1 MARALTEPDKTR
13 HLDGVPRE
21 LTVEQLNAV
30 DLLVAGQS
38 DREVAAAVGVTRQ
51 TVGGWRNYNPWFRA
65 ELTRR
70 RNEVWRT
77 SGDRLRALIPKAL
90 ATLEAE
96 LVGEFT
102 ADPVKAA
109 LAVLKLAGAER
120 LVAPPDEDEPE
131 EALAIIDAE
140 ARRRGD
146 VLATLTNPPVS
157 DWERAEVLAEWSA
170 NAAQATGPRDRPG
183 RALAA
188 APSTAG
194 GPPRE

>member
-1 MARALTEPDKTR
+1 MARALTKPDKTR

-30 DLLVAGQS
+30 DLLVAGES
-38 DREVAAAVGVTRQ
+38 DREVAATVGVTRQ

-96 LVGEFT
+96 LVGEYA
-102 ADPVKAA
+102 ADPMKAA

-120 LVAPPDEDEPE
+120 LVAPADDDEPE

-146 VLATLTNPPVS
+146 VLATLTTPPVS
-157 DWERAEVLAEWSA
+157 DYARTEVLADWSTRISELA
-170 NAAQATGPRDRPG
+170 VTDVIDPPRDRD
-183 RALAA
+183 
-188 APSTAG
+188 
-194 GPPRE
+194 

>member
-1 MARALTEPDKTR
+1 MARALTKPDKTR
-13 HLDGVPRE
+13 HLEGAPRE
-21 LTVEQLNAV
+21 LTVAQLNAV

-38 DREVAAAVGVTRQ
+38 DREVAATVGVTRQ

-90 ATLEAE
+90 ATLEGGLHEYA
-96 LVGEFT
+96 

-120 LVAPPDEDEPE
+120 LVAPPDDDEPE

-157 DWERAEVLAEWSA
+157 DYARTEVLADWSA
-170 NAAQATGPRDRPG
+170 NAAQATGPGTDQG
-183 RALAA
+183 
-188 APSTAG
+188 
-194 GPPRE
+194 EH

>member
-1 MARALTEPDKTR
+1 MARALTKPDKTR

-38 DREVAAAVGVTRQ
+38 DREVAATVGVTRQ

-90 ATLEAE
+90 ATLEGGLNEYA
-96 LVGEFT
+96 

-120 LVAPPDEDEPE
+120 LVAPPGDDEPE

-146 VLATLTNPPVS
+146 VLELLAKPEVS
-157 DWERAEVLAEWSA
+157 DWQRAAVLAEWSA
-170 NAAQATGPRDRPG
+170 NAAQATGPGTDQG
-183 RALAA
+183 
-188 APSTAG
+188 
-194 GPPRE
+194 EH

>member
-1 MARALTEPDKTR
+1 MTKALAKPDKSR
-13 HLDGVPRE
+13 QLLRIAHE
-21 LTVEQLNAV
+21 LTVEQQNAV
-30 DLLVAGQS
+30 DLLVTGQS
-38 DREVAAAVGVTRQ
+38 DREVAAAVGVSRQ
-51 TVGGWRNYNPWFRA
+51 TVCAWRNYQPWFRA

-90 ATLEAE
+90 ATLEGGLNEYA
-96 LVGEFT
+96 

-157 DWERAEVLAEWSA
+157 DYARTEVLADWSA
-170 NAAQATGPRDRPG
+170 NAAQATGPGTDQG
-183 RALAA
+183 
-188 APSTAG
+188 
-194 GPPRE
+194 EH

>member
-1 MARALTEPDKTR
+1 MARALTKPDKTR
-13 HLDGVPRE
+13 HLDGVPRD

-38 DREVAAAVGVTRQ
+38 DREVAATVGVTRQ

-65 ELTRR
+65 ELNRR

-90 ATLEAE
+90 ATLEGGLNEYA
-96 LVGEFT
+96 

-120 LVAPPDEDEPE
+120 LVAPPDDDEPE
-131 EALAIIDAE
+131 EALAIIDAA
-140 ARRRGD
+140 ARWRGD

-157 DWERAEVLAEWSA
+157 DYARTEVLADWS
-170 NAAQATGPRDRPG
+170 TRISE
-183 RALAA
+183 LAV
-188 APSTAG
+188 TDVID
-194 GPPRE
+194 PPRERSGSAPGRR